1 MKWINENIFWRIPVD
16 FGELLFL
23 LITFSASVVLVMLIW
38 CGLRRIVKDRRHTGL
53 VYHSLKVVLMFQLI
67 PLTDI
72 LFRIAGIMDI
82 QWNNFRYDTMLP
94 SPLQISAGRILVSI
108 WAIGFV
114 VHLFLR
120 LREGVRFKRLTR
132 SCMPVCRKTTELFD
146 SYRRELGIRK
156 KIKLAKSNAI
166 STPLIYGVFRPVVII
181 PEELEARPEQLRYV
195 FLHELLHYRHR
206 DPLFKQLTVL
216 SGCIHW
222 FNPMVRV
229 LMPQYVNTWTEYYCD
244 ESVCAVTE
252 SGKAYC
258 STLLEVACDSGRRY
272 RFGSALVE
280 EKPLLLRRIERM
292 AKRPMGKK
300 TKRWAVGLL
309 LIAFL
314 LGNAVTV
321 LGAGYGVSRLHRGV
335 AKETRIETK
344 VPYREPEQLTEHT
357 EWLGS
362 DADIEEGEVT
372 ESRSAIVHFEW
383 TVAGGAMKK
392 TPSFYK
398 STSETIRVDA
408 EIDPNNISIDIGYI
422 DPEGYITFVSGQD
435 SIYHTFTLYKTGSYK
450 VFVRNNSSTSVMVS
464 GMYRK

>member
-23 LITFSASVVLVMLIW
+23 LITFSVSVVLVMLIW

-67 PLTDI
+67 PLTDV

-94 SPLQISAGRILVSI
+94 SPLQISAGRILVSV

-132 SCMPVCRKTTELFD
+132 RCMPVCRKTTELFD

-166 STPLIYGVFRPVVII
+166 STPLIYRVFRPVVII
-181 PEELEARPEQLRYV
+181 PEELEARTEQLRYV
-195 FLHELLHYRHR
+195 FLHELLHFKHR

-222 FNPMVRV
+222 FNPMVRM

-258 STLLEVACDSGRRY
+258 SILLEVACDSGRRY

-292 AKRPMGKK
+292 AKRTMGKK

-321 LGAGYGVSRLHRGV
+321 LGAGYGVSRLYRGV
-335 AKETRIETK
+335 AQETRIETK

-372 ESRSAIVHFEW
+372 EIRDGSVTFDW
-383 TVAGGAMKK
+383 TVAGGTIRRSPIFSKN
-392 TPSFYK
+392 SG
-398 STSETIRVDA
+398 ETIQVVA
-408 EIDPNNISIDIGYI
+408 SIDPGSISVDIGYI
-422 DPEGYITFVSGQD
+422 DPDGYITFVSGQGNI
-435 SIYHTFTLYKTGSYK
+435 SHTFTLYKTGTYR
-450 VFVRNNSSTSVMVS
+450 VFARNNSSTTVSVW
-464 GMYRK
+464 GIYRK